1 MQIKQIFFKTDFTIT
16 EKSEAG
22 YGVPFRF
29 KYFTGAPSRA
39 FIASFDGQE
48 YHNCHL
54 DENDNLVIGFDD
66 QHMGLGILMVE
77 RTYYLNDAN
86 YASGVCD
93 EWIAP
98 KPVVIEELDDQG
110 QPVYFN
116 LQLALQGDASINA
129 VSTIEPY
136 WAKGEPGKS
145 AYDVAVEQGFVGTKE
160 EWLESLRGP
169 QGDSAYQVAVEQG
182 FVGTKDQWLESL
194 RGPEG
199 PQGVSGGFLFPVMD
213 FNPEDGVLTISGLE
227 QEIDRVRYDYTTAEL
242 VIRLYNP

>member
-29 KYFTGAPSRA
+29 KYYTGAPSRA
-39 FIASFDGQE
+39 FVASFDGQE

-54 DENDNLVIGFDD
+54 DDDGNLVIGFDD
-66 QHMGLGILMVE
+66 QKMGLGILMVE
-77 RTYYLNDAN
+77 RTYYLNDQN

-93 EWIAP
+93 EYIAP
-98 KPVVIEELDDQG
+98 KPVVIEELDDQE

-136 WAKGEPGKS
+136 WAKGDPGKS
-145 AYDVAVEQGFVGTKE
+145 AYEVAVEQGFVGTEE
-160 EWLESLRGP
+160 EWLESLKGP

-199 PQGVSGGFLFPVMD
+199 PQGVSGGMLFPVMN

-227 QEIDRVRYDYTTAEL
+227 QEIDRVRYDETTAEL
-242 VIRLYNP
+242 IIRLYN

>member
-16 EKSEAG
+16 ERSEAG

-29 KYFTGAPSRA
+29 KYYTGAPSRA
-39 FIASFDGQE
+39 FVASFDGQE

-66 QHMGLGILMVE
+66 QKMGLGLLMVE

-98 KPVVIEELDDQG
+98 RPVVIEELDDQE

-116 LQLALQGDASINA
+116 LQLSLQGDASINA

-136 WAKGEPGKS
+136 WAKGDPGES
-145 AYDVAVEQGFVGTKE
+145 AYEIAVDHGYVGTEE
-160 EWLESLRGP
+160 EWLASLHGATGAQGP
-169 QGDSAYQVAVEQG
+169 QGPQG
-182 FVGTKDQWLESL
+182 PQGE
-194 RGPEG
+194 
-199 PQGVSGGFLFPVMD
+199 QGVSGGMLFPIMD
-213 FNPEDGVLTISGLE
+213 FDAETGVLTISGLE
-227 QEIDRVRYDYTTAEL
+227 QEIDRVRYDETTAEL
-242 VIRLYNP
+242 VIRLWRP

>member
-29 KYFTGAPSRA
+29 KYYTDAPSRA
-39 FIASFDGQE
+39 FVASFDGQE

-54 DENDNLVIGFDD
+54 DDDGNLVIGFDD
-66 QHMGLGILMVE
+66 QKMGLGILKVE
-77 RTYYLNDAN
+77 RTYYLNDQN

-93 EWIAP
+93 EYIAP

-116 LQLALQGDASINA
+116 LQLSLQGDASINA
-129 VSTIEPY
+129 VSTIKPY
-136 WAKGEPGKS
+136 WAKGDPGKS
-145 AYDVAVEQGFVGTKE
+145 AYEIAVEHGYVGTE
-160 EWLESLRGP
+160 DEWLASLHGA
-169 QGDSAYQVAVEQG
+169 QGEQ
-182 FVGTKDQWLESL
+182 
-194 RGPEG
+194 GPEG
-199 PQGVSGGFLFPVMD
+199 PQGPQGEPGVSGGMLFPVMR

-227 QEIDRVRYDYTTAEL
+227 QEIDRVRYDETTAEL
-242 VIRLYNP
+242 VIRLYN

>member
-16 EKSEAG
+16 ERSEAG

-54 DENDNLVIGFDD
+54 DDDDNLVIGFDD

-98 KPVVIEELDDQG
+98 KPVVIEEEDDQ
-110 QPVYFN
+110 QQVVKFN
-116 LQLALQGDASINA
+116 LQLSLQGDASINA

-136 WAKGEPGKS
+136 WAKGDPGES
-145 AYDVAVEQGFVGTKE
+145 AYQIAVDHGYVGTEE
-160 EWLESLRGP
+160 EWLESLKGATGATGATGP
-169 QGDSAYQVAVEQG
+169 QGPQG
-182 FVGTKDQWLESL
+182 E
-194 RGPEG
+194 P
-199 PQGVSGGFLFPVMD
+199 GVSGGMLFPVMD
-213 FNPEDGVLTISGLE
+213 FNPENGVLTISGLE
-227 QEIDRVRYDYTTAEL
+227 QEVSRVRYDYATAEL
-242 VIRLYNP
+242 VIRF

>member
-29 KYFTGAPSRA
+29 KYYTDAPSRA
-39 FIASFDGQE
+39 FVASFDGQE

-54 DENDNLVIGFDD
+54 DDDGNLVIGFDD
-66 QHMGLGILMVE
+66 QKMGLGILMVE
-77 RTYYLNDAN
+77 RTYYLNDQN

-93 EWIAP
+93 EYIAP
-98 KPVVIEELDDQG
+98 KPVVIEELDDQE

-136 WAKGEPGKS
+136 WAKGDPGKS
-145 AYDVAVEQGFVGTKE
+145 AYEVAVEQGFVGTEE
-160 EWLESLRGP
+160 EWLESLKGP

-199 PQGVSGGFLFPVMD
+199 PQGVSGGFLFPVMN

-227 QEIDRVRYDYTTAEL
+227 QEIDRVRYDYATAEL
-242 VIRLYNP
+242 VIRLAH

>member
-16 EKSEAG
+16 ERSEAG

-29 KYFTGAPSRA
+29 KYYTGAPSRA
-39 FIASFDGQE
+39 FVASFDGQE

-54 DENDNLVIGFDD
+54 DDDDNLVIGFDD
-66 QHMGLGILMVE
+66 QKMGLGILMVE
-77 RTYYLNDAN
+77 RTYYLNDQN

-98 KPVVIEELDDQG
+98 KPVVIEEEDDQ
-110 QPVYFN
+110 QQVVKFN
-116 LQLALQGDASINA
+116 LQLSLQGDASINA

-136 WAKGEPGKS
+136 WAKGDPGKS
-145 AYDVAVEQGFVGTKE
+145 AYQVAVDEGFVGTVD

-199 PQGVSGGFLFPVMD
+199 PQGVSGGMLFPVMN

-227 QEIDRVRYDYTTAEL
+227 QEVSRVRYDYATAEL
-242 VIRLYNP
+242 VIKF

>member
-16 EKSEAG
+16 ERSEAG

-39 FIASFDGQE
+39 FVASFDGTT
-48 YHNCHL
+48 YTNCHL

-98 KPVVIEELDDQG
+98 KPVVIEEEDDQG
-110 QPVYFN
+110 QVVKFN
-116 LQLALQGDASINA
+116 LQLSLQGDASINA

-136 WAKGEPGKS
+136 WAKGDPGKS
-145 AYDVAVEQGFVGTKE
+145 AYEIAVEHGFVGTEE
-160 EWLESLRGP
+160 EWLESLKGQTGATGATGP
-169 QGDSAYQVAVEQG
+169 QGPQG
-182 FVGTKDQWLESL
+182 E
-194 RGPEG
+194 P
-199 PQGVSGGFLFPVMD
+199 GVSGGMLFPVMN

-227 QEIDRVRYDYTTAEL
+227 QEVSRVRYDYATAEL
-242 VIRLYNP
+242 VIRF

>member
-16 EKSEAG
+16 ERSEAG

-29 KYFTGAPSRA
+29 KYYTGAPSRA
-39 FIASFDGQE
+39 FVASFDGQE

-98 KPVVIEELDDQG
+98 KPVVIEEEDDQG
-110 QPVYFN
+110 QVVKFN
-116 LQLALQGDASINA
+116 LQLSLQGDASINA

-136 WAKGEPGKS
+136 WAKGDPGKS
-145 AYDVAVEQGFVGTKE
+145 AYEIAVEHGFVGTEE
-160 EWLESLRGP
+160 EWLASLHGATGAQGQQGEQGP
-169 QGDSAYQVAVEQG
+169 QGE
-182 FVGTKDQWLESL
+182 
-194 RGPEG
+194 P
-199 PQGVSGGFLFPVMD
+199 GVSGGMLFPVMN

-227 QEIDRVRYDYTTAEL
+227 QEIDRVRYDETTAEL
-242 VIRLYNP
+242 IIRLYN

>member
-16 EKSEAG
+16 ERSEAG

-29 KYFTGAPSRA
+29 KYYTGAPSRA
-39 FIASFDGQE
+39 FVASFDGQE

-54 DENDNLVIGFDD
+54 DDDVNLVIGFDD
-66 QHMGLGILMVE
+66 QKMGLGILKVE
-77 RTYYLNDAN
+77 RTYYLNDQN

-93 EWIAP
+93 EYIAP

-136 WAKGEPGKS
+136 WAKGDPGKS
-145 AYDVAVEQGFVGTKE
+145 AYEIAVEHGYVGTEE
-160 EWLESLRGP
+160 EWLASLHGATGAQGPQGEQGP
-169 QGDSAYQVAVEQG
+169 QGD
-182 FVGTKDQWLESL
+182 
-194 RGPEG
+194 P
-199 PQGVSGGFLFPVMD
+199 GVSGGMLFPVMNFD
-213 FNPEDGVLTISGLE
+213 PETGVLTISGLE
-227 QEIDRVRYDYTTAEL
+227 QEIDRVRYDETTAEL
-242 VIRLYNP
+242 IIRLYN

>member
-1 MQIKQIFFKTDFTIT
+1 MQIKRIFFKTDFTIT

-29 KYFTGAPSRA
+29 KYYTGAPSRA
-39 FIASFDGQE
+39 FVASFDGRE
-48 YHNCHL
+48 YTNCHL
-54 DENDNLVIGFDD
+54 DDDGNLVIGFDD
-66 QHMGLGILMVE
+66 QKIGLGILMVE
-77 RTYYLNDAN
+77 RTYYLNDQN

-93 EWIAP
+93 EYIAP
-98 KPVVIEELDDQG
+98 KPVVIEELDDQN
-110 QPVYFN
+110 QSVYFN

-136 WAKGEPGKS
+136 WAKGDPGKS
-145 AYDVAVEQGFVGTKE
+145 AYQVAVDEGFVGTVD
-160 EWLESLRGP
+160 EWLESLKGP

-199 PQGVSGGFLFPVMD
+199 PQGVSGGMLFPVMN

-227 QEIDRVRYDYTTAEL
+227 QEIDRVRYDETTAEL
-242 VIRLYNP
+242 IIRLYN

>member
-16 EKSEAG
+16 ERSEAG

-39 FIASFDGQE
+39 FIASFDGTT
-48 YHNCHL
+48 YTNCHL
-54 DENDNLVIGFDD
+54 DDDGNLVIGFDD
-66 QHMGLGILMVE
+66 QKMGLGILMVE

-98 KPVVIEELDDQG
+98 KPVVIEEEDDQG
-110 QPVYFN
+110 QVVKFN
-116 LQLALQGDASINA
+116 LQLSLQGDASINA

-136 WAKGEPGKS
+136 WAKGDPGES
-145 AYDVAVEQGFVGTKE
+145 AYEIAVEHGFVGTEE
-160 EWLESLRGP
+160 EWLASLHGATGAQGPQGERGP
-169 QGDSAYQVAVEQG
+169 QGE
-182 FVGTKDQWLESL
+182 
-194 RGPEG
+194 P
-199 PQGVSGGFLFPVMD
+199 GVSGGMLFPVMN

-227 QEIDRVRYDYTTAEL
+227 QEVSRVRYDYATAEL
-242 VIRLYNP
+242 VIRF

>member
-39 FIASFDGQE
+39 FVASFDGQE
-48 YHNCHL
+48 YHNCRL
-54 DENDNLVIGFDD
+54 DDDGNLVIGFDD
-66 QHMGLGILMVE
+66 QKMGLGILKVE

-93 EWIAP
+93 EYIAP

-136 WAKGEPGKS
+136 WAKGDPGES
-145 AYDVAVEQGFVGTKE
+145 AYQIAVDHGYVGTEE
-160 EWLESLRGP
+160 EWLQSLHGATGAQGP
-169 QGDSAYQVAVEQG
+169 QGPQ
-182 FVGTKDQWLESL
+182 
-194 RGPEG
+194 G
-199 PQGVSGGFLFPVMD
+199 PQGEPGVSGGMLFPVMD
-213 FNPEDGVLTISGLE
+213 FDAETGVLTISGLE
-227 QEIDRVRYDYTTAEL
+227 QEIDRVRYDETTAEL
-242 VIRLYNP
+242 VIRLWRP

>member
-16 EKSEAG
+16 ERSEAG

-39 FIASFDGQE
+39 FIASFDGTT
-48 YHNCHL
+48 YTNCHL

-98 KPVVIEELDDQG
+98 KPVVIEEEDDQG
-110 QPVYFN
+110 QVVKFN
-116 LQLALQGDASINA
+116 LQLSLQGDASINA

-136 WAKGEPGKS
+136 WAKGDPGKS
-145 AYDVAVEQGFVGTKE
+145 AYEIAVEHGYVGTEE
-160 EWLESLRGP
+160 EWLASLHGATGAQGPQGERGP
-169 QGDSAYQVAVEQG
+169 QGE
-182 FVGTKDQWLESL
+182 
-194 RGPEG
+194 P
-199 PQGVSGGFLFPVMD
+199 GVSGGMLFPVMN

-227 QEIDRVRYDYTTAEL
+227 QEIDRVRYDETTAEL
-242 VIRLYNP
+242 IIRLYN

>member
-16 EKSEAG
+16 ERSEAG

-39 FIASFDGQE
+39 FVASFDGQE

-98 KPVVIEELDDQG
+98 KPVVIEEEDDQ
-110 QPVYFN
+110 QQVVKFN
-116 LQLALQGDASINA
+116 LQLSLQGDASINA

-136 WAKGEPGKS
+136 WAKGDPGES
-145 AYDVAVEQGFVGTKE
+145 AYEIAVEHGYVGTEE
-160 EWLESLRGP
+160 EWLASLHGATGAQGPQGERGP
-169 QGDSAYQVAVEQG
+169 QGE
-182 FVGTKDQWLESL
+182 
-194 RGPEG
+194 P
-199 PQGVSGGFLFPVMD
+199 GVSGGMLFPVMN

-227 QEIDRVRYDYTTAEL
+227 QEIDRVRYDETTAEL
-242 VIRLYNP
+242 IIRLYN